1 MLLLALLFASVTQTI
16 FRQWAFLSAETAVLY
31 FLTHI
36 AKDNLNTGFGRIHG
50 SWSNSMHSAET
61 PINSPRKPS
70 GSILITCLMR
80 KVHHVLWQTP
90 GKLYRLLMSHFHSL
104 PSQLSA
110 ARSLVL
116 LLRKR
121 WRGEEATQVWAGL
134 DHRLLHHVQK
144 MSVQEPRFSLGSAD
158 KVTAPRDAGTAVF
171 CTGNSMDGYIFFRWR
186 KK

>member
-1 MLLLALLFASVTQTI
+1 M
-16 FRQWAFLSAETAVLY
+16 AVLY
-31 FLTHI
+31 FLTHT
-36 AKDNLNTGFGRIHG
+36 AKDDLNTGFGCIHG
-50 SWSNSMHSAET
+50 SWPNSMHSAET
-61 PINSPRKPS
+61 PINSPRKPP
-70 GSILITCLMR
+70 GSILIACLMR
-80 KVHHVLWQTP
+80 KVRHALWQTP

-144 MSVQEPRFSLGSAD
+144 MSVQEPRFNLEVQTKSQHQGMPEQLYSVLETAWMDPFSLDGE
-158 KVTAPRDAGTAVF
+158 R
-171 CTGNSMDGYIFFRWR
+171 NRMDVNES
-186 KK
+186 